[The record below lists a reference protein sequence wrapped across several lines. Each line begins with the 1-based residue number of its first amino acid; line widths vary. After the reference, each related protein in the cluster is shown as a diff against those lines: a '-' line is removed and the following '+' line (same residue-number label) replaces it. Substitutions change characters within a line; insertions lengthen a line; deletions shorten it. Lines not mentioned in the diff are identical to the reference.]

1 MPPKQEVA
9 SHPRQGPNQPG
20 CSNQSLPAACRC
32 LTASP
37 AFLGPKTRSHIT
49 FICSYLQPLDV
60 LAHGQLLAG
69 ALGDLAL
76 VSLLE
81 AAPSPFTGG
90 LGLRPHHGVTQ
101 VQSAA
106 STLTH
111 CRRPAPGDCLR
122 SSPRASPST
131 ARSGHH
137 PDWVPGPGCQASQG
151 PPLFR
156 SLSCPVHPS
165 GKQPSSRPTALT

>member
-1 MPPKQEVA
+1 MVKFVNFGRGGS
-9 SHPRQGPNQPG
+9 SHPSKGPNQPAAG
-20 CSNQSLPAACRC
+20 CLQPEPAAASHS
-32 LTASP
+32 LTSFSP
-37 AFLGPKTRSHIT
+37 HIT
-49 FICSYLQPLDV
+49 FIRSSYLQALV
-60 LAHGQLLAG
+60 LAPGQLLAG
-69 ALGDLAL
+69 AVVDLAL
-76 VSLLE
+76 LSLLE

-122 SSPRASPST
+122 SSPRASPSFT
-131 ARSGHH
+131 ARSSGHH
-137 PDWVPGPGCQASQG
+137 PDWVPGPGQASQG

-156 SLSCPVHPS
+156 SLSCPVQPS